1 MQRQGQN
8 YCAYNWPFVFRER
21 SVKPAASTQ
30 PHRAGSIKAR
40 SFALTILLCCGFV
53 SGSAIAQLPDFTELV
68 DENVSSVVHITVVS
82 EGGGMLQNL
91 RRAIPEEWLE
101 RRDFFPWLP
110 EEEPLRRGQG
120 SGFIISPDGYILT
133 NNHVASQG
141 SDITVRLHDRRE
153 FKAELIGADAR
164 SDIAVLKVD
173 ADDLPAAR
181 QGDSGSLKVG
191 QWVFAIGSP
200 FNFEYSVTAGIVSA
214 LGRSL
219 PSGGLQ
225 SYVPFIQSDVAIN
238 PGNSG
243 GPLFDLDGRV
253 VGINSQIF
261 SRSGAFQGLA
271 FSIPID
277 VAMEVVAMLR
287 EDGEVSRGYLGVA
300 LNDGVSHDVAKSLG
314 LDRPRGALVTQVVE
328 DTPAEEAGLEAGDV
342 ILSVDGEP
350 VERSNDLPF
359 IIGRRKSGDEVELGV
374 WRDEDEI
381 TLKATLALL
390 EEEASGAS
398 GEQENEGELTSEMLG
413 LSVASIPEDVTQR
426 LGFEG
431 VVVRSSN
438 GLARAA
444 DILRGDLIIEID
456 GVPIRDR
463 SDFEE
468 AVEELEPGDY
478 ARFLVVRGPIRTYRA
493 IRVPG

>member
-1 MQRQGQN
+1 M
-8 YCAYNWPFVFRER
+8 
-21 SVKPAASTQ
+21 
-30 PHRAGSIKAR
+30 AR
-40 SFALTILLCCGFV
+40 SCARVVFWCFGFV
-53 SGSAIAQLPDFTELV
+53 PLMATAQLPDFTELV
-68 DENVSSVVHITVVS
+68 EENLSSVVHITVVS

-101 RRDFFPWLP
+101 RRDIFPWLP
-110 EEEPLRRGQG
+110 GEEPLRRGQG
-120 SGFIISPDGYILT
+120 SGFIISSDGYILT

-153 FKAELIGADAR
+153 FKAELVGADAR

-181 QGDSGSLKVG
+181 QGDSESLKVG

-219 PSGGLQ
+219 PSDGLQ

-253 VGINSQIF
+253 IGINSQIF

-314 LDRPRGALVTQVVE
+314 LDRPRGALVTQVVR
-328 DTPAEEAGLEAGDV
+328 DTPAEEAGLEVGDV
-342 ILSVDGEP
+342 ILSVDGES
-350 VERSNDLPF
+350 VESSNDLPF
-359 IIGRRKSGDEVELGV
+359 IIGRRRSGDEVELGV
-374 WRDEDEI
+374 WRDNDEI
-381 TLKATLALL
+381 SLNATLALL
-390 EEEASGAS
+390 EDDASGAPET
-398 GEQENEGELTSEMLG
+398 GEREGELTSEKLG
-413 LSVASIPEDVTQR
+413 LSVATIPAELAERID
-426 LGFEG
+426 LEG
-431 VVVRSSN
+431 VIVRSST

-456 GVPIRDR
+456 GQPIRDR
-463 SDFEE
+463 SDFVE
-468 AVEELEPGDY
+468 AVEALQPGGY
-478 ARFLVVRGPIRTYRA
+478 ARFLVVRGAVRTYRA